1 MSCCAMDRRMKQL
14 GRARF
19 TVLLSCVAPKNF
31 FGLLLLKNGSWA
43 VQSHVLPIVVSLMRR
58 TEKEEAAGTRAEE
71 EEMWTGRERAKS
83 VTTDTVPCRSFYIS

>member
-1 MSCCAMDRRMKQL
+1 MKQL

-71 EEMWTGRERAKS
+71 KKMWTGRERAKS